1 MAATLRHRH
10 DGALVLAHLLQA
22 TLDGIVATAID
33 GPTREAKS
41 IHTLVQEQLEE
52 EDENED
58 DEDPDPASW
67 GHQIQGFT
75 EDYHHRIVMHPS
87 APWRVNWDI
96 FMLGMI
102 VYVMLVAPF
111 ELTFISERMYK
122 NNSNITLFV
131 INRFVDF
138 LFVVDF
144 VMQFLTA
151 YVDEKGQ
158 WVKHLLFDEQG
169 RVEEVHYM

>member
-1 MAATLRHRH
+1 MARLER
-10 DGALVLAHLLQA
+10 Q
-22 TLDGIVATAID
+22 
-33 GPTREAKS
+33 KS

-158 WVKHLLFDEQG
+158 WVKHLLFDDQG
-169 RVEEVHYM
+169 VWKKSITCNYLTSWFFIDLISISRGGVWTCGKGGSCG